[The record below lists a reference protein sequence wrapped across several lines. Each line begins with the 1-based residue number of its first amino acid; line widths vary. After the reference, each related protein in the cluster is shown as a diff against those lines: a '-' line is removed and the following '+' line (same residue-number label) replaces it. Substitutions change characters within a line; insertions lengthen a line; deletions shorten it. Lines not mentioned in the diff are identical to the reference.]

1 MPRRSIVV
9 DMLAAPACR
18 ALTALGTNL
27 RLARKRRAKRSRH
40 SPNACRCPCRR
51 FRRWRGDPTVSIG
64 VYASALWLIGRVQFL
79 ASIAD
84 LATDETALMLEL
96 HNLAGKKSGK

>member
-1 MPRRSIVV
+1 M
-9 DMLAAPACR
+9 
-18 ALTALGTNL
+18 
-27 RLARKRRAKRSRH
+27 
-40 SPNACRCPCRR
+40 
-51 FRRWRGDPTVSIG
+51 SIG